1 VKDMLPDDSPIGR
14 DVKTESADPFGNITG
29 NPSMANLMADPLGT
43 ELVAGLTGPISA
55 QSLPTDEEDVM
66 GQPPQVN
73 FDGGGGGATPNHTPS
88 DDDSAEVKNEI
99 KDAEGDSSIYERAKA
114 LVARN
119 WKWLGI
125 AGVGVVGGT
134 MIYRKMK

>member
-1 VKDMLPDDSPIGR
+1 MLPDDSPIGR
-14 DVKTESADPFGNITG
+14 DVKTETADPFGNITM
-29 NPSMANLMADPLGT
+29 NPSMANLMSDPLGT
-43 ELVAGLTGPISA
+43 EIVAGLTGPISA

>member
-1 VKDMLPDDSPIGR
+1 MSPKDTPLGR
-14 DVKTESADPFGNITG
+14 DVKTETADPFGNITG

-88 DDDSAEVKNEI
+88 DDDSTEVKNEI
-99 KDAEGDSSIYERAKA
+99 KDAEGDSSIFDRAKA
-114 LVARN
+114 LAQKN
-119 WKWLGI
+119 WKWL
-125 AGVGVVGGT
+125 VPTGVVLVGGVW
-134 MIYRKMK
+134 MVRRK

>member
-1 VKDMLPDDSPIGR
+1 MLPDDSPIGR

-73 FDGGGGGATPNHTPS
+73 FDGGGGGADSAHDYKPS
-88 DDDSAEVKNEI
+88 DDDSTEVKNEI
-99 KDAEGDSSIYERAKA
+99 KDAEGDNSIFERAKA

-125 AGVGVVGGT
+125 ASVGVVGGT

>member
-1 VKDMLPDDSPIGR
+1 MTPNDSPIGR

-43 ELVAGLTGPISA
+43 EIVAGLTGPISA

-73 FDGGGGGATPNHTPS
+73 FDGGGGGADSAPNFKPS
-88 DDDSAEVKNEI
+88 DDDSTEVKNEI
-99 KDAEGDSSIYERAKA
+99 KEAEDGNIFERAKA
-114 LVARN
+114 LVSRN
-119 WKWLGI
+119 WKWL
-125 AGVGVVGGT
+125 VPTGVVLVGGVYMLRT
-134 MIYRKMK
+134 K

>member
-1 VKDMLPDDSPIGR
+1 MLPDDSPIGR
-14 DVKTESADPFGNITG
+14 DVKTETSDPFGNITM

-88 DDDSAEVKNEI
+88 DDDSTEVKNEI
-99 KDAEGDSSIYERAKA
+99 KDAEGDSSIFDRAKA
-114 LVARN
+114 LAQKN
-119 WKWLGI
+119 WKWL
-125 AGVGVVGGT
+125 VPTGVVLVGGVW
-134 MIYRKMK
+134 MVRRK

>member
-1 VKDMLPDDSPIGR
+1 MLSDNTPIGR
-14 DVKTESADPFGNITG
+14 DVKAEAKDPFGNITG

-73 FDGGGGGATPNHTPS
+73 FDGGGGGATPNPTPA
-88 DDDSAEVKNEI
+88 DDDSPEVRNEI
-99 KDAEGDSSIYERAKA
+99 MESEGLTSIFDRAKA
-114 LVARN
+114 LVSRN
-119 WKWLGI
+119 WKWVFAG
-125 AGVGVVGGT
+125 AGVVIVGGV
-134 MIYRKMK
+134 MLKRKK

>member
-1 VKDMLPDDSPIGR
+1 MLPDDKPIGR

-43 ELVAGLTGPISA
+43 EIVAGLTGPIAA

-73 FDGGGGGATPNHTPS
+73 FDGGGGGADSAHDYKPS
-88 DDDSAEVKNEI
+88 DDDSTEVKNEI
-99 KDAEGDSSIYERAKA
+99 MDAEASGPSIFDRAKS

-119 WKWLGI
+119 WIWLT
-125 AGVGVVGGT
+125 AGGVVLVGGVWMVRRT
-134 MIYRKMK
+134 

>member
-1 VKDMLPDDSPIGR
+1 MLPDDSPIGR

-55 QSLPTDEEDVM
+55 ESLPSDTEDVM

-73 FDGGGGGATPNHTPS
+73 FDGGGGGADSAPNYTPA
-88 DDDSAEVKNEI
+88 DDDSTEVRNEI
-99 KDAEGDSSIYERAKA
+99 MEADSELNIFERAKD

-125 AGVGVVGGT
+125 ASVGVVCGT
-134 MIYRKMK
+134 MLYRKMK

>member
-1 VKDMLPDDSPIGR
+1 MLPDDSPIGR
-14 DVKTESADPFGNITG
+14 DVKTETSDPFGNITM

-88 DDDSAEVKNEI
+88 DDDSTEVKNEI
-99 KDAEGDSSIYERAKA
+99 KEAEWYDSMMSRIKA
-114 LVARN
+114 IN
-119 WKWLGI
+119 WKWM
-125 AGVGVVGGT
+125 AGVLVVGGVVVVGGK
-134 MIYRKMK
+134 KMLGK

>member
-1 VKDMLPDDSPIGR
+1 MLPDDSPIGR
-14 DVKTESADPFGNITG
+14 DVKSESSDPFGNITG

-43 ELVAGLTGPISA
+43 EIVAGLTGPISA

-73 FDGGGGGATPNHTPS
+73 FTSGSGGATPNPTPA
-88 DDDSAEVKNEI
+88 DDDSPEVQNEI
-99 KDAEGDSSIYERAKA
+99 MDAEGGVMSIFDRAQA

-119 WKWLGI
+119 WKWVFAS
-125 AGVGVVGGT
+125 AGVVIVGGV
-134 MIYRKMK
+134 MLKRKK

>member
-1 VKDMLPDDSPIGR
+1 MLPDDSPIGR